1 MHPDDAKSVLLSA
14 LNQRTL
20 EHLQT
25 RLEATETQDATYY
38 STAERLEVILYP
50 QILAL
55 LKRGQLLDDNL
66 VPAPLRE
73 QSKGIRRSGGPTG
86 AAAGV

>member
-14 LNQRTL
+14 LNQRPL

-25 RLEATETQDATYY
+25 RLEAVETQEATYY
-38 STAERLEVILYP
+38 STAERLEVIPYP
-50 QILAL
+50 KILVL

-66 VPAPLRE
+66 VPAPLCE
-73 QSKGIRRSGGPTG
+73 
-86 AAAGV
+86 

>member
-25 RLEATETQDATYY
+25 RLEAAETQDATYY
-38 STAERLEVILYP
+38 STAERLEVIPYP